1 MPTDLEAKYAERDAL
16 SSWLE
21 TLERE
26 DASLEAVRLVRAQL
40 DRVLEDI
47 ARLGEGRTVGFGSTG
62 KSTLRPP
69 QCAEQVTLEHSR
81 AG

>member
-26 DASLEAVRLVRAQL
+26 GASCEAVRLVRAQF
-40 DRVLEDI
+40 DRVLEEI
-47 ARLGEGRTVGFGSTG
+47 TRLSESPSIGFKRS
-62 KSTLRPP
+62 P
-69 QCAEQVTLEHSR
+69 A
-81 AG
+81 